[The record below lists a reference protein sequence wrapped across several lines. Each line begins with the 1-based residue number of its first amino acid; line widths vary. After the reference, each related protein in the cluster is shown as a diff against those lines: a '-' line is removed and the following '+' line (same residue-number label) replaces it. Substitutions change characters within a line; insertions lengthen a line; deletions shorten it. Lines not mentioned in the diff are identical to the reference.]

1 MGATKIVNV
10 LKGDSLEE
18 LLDIVQSTPSEE
30 VIFIL
35 PKKSKAF
42 NSEDHFAQLSS
53 ITEKEKKKVSF
64 MMPDTAVA
72 AIARDA
78 GFEVLAGG
86 GRAPSASRKVS
97 VSAKE
102 PVATAAAKSLVEP
115 DDEEQFDTGVYASED
130 DAVVGTS
137 DEELPEEKEEDE
149 EDIEKVGMHIDEGE
163 EEEEVLPKEDEE
175 DELEDEEKPL
185 DDLEDDEEEDKLDDE
200 ELDEEADEISSGAEA
215 PDATLAMAGR
225 NLEGFAKMPANVER
239 LKIPKIGGKELRVGV
254 RNPQVP
260 ESNVQDIEEVWKSEG
275 SDQKESLWKS
285 LRPRK
290 PSWWSRLMAS
300 KQVSNRQPSV
310 TRWSKGAGGS
320 KPTRRWIIV
329 GSVAILTVVVLLFL
343 FVPGN
348 VRVII
353 RPASS
358 PLNAQLKASISNEFT
373 SVDSTFNKLPGQLFE
388 LQETVTKEF
397 TATGEKQV
405 AQKAK
410 GTIVVSNTYGS
421 TPQTLIATTRFEST
435 AGLIFRTLRTVNVP
449 GTTVKN
455 GEIIPGTISVEVIA
469 DKAGAEYNIDAATFK
484 IPAFKEKGDM
494 ARYDKFSASSSA
506 PMVGGAVG
514 LAKVVTDADF
524 AQAKRGT
531 TEELDKKLRDIL
543 TKESSGLRTVSSA
556 SFSIDSLESTA
567 QPDQAA
573 DRFTITAKGS
583 LKTMG
588 FRDSDLEM
596 LVTEYAK
603 KNYDVVVI
611 PDQIKVDLN
620 NPKFND
626 GRGVL
631 EVTISIV
638 GPGYMQIDTKEIAEN
653 LGGKPEPDIRA
664 YLQKVS
670 GVDSAKVILSP
681 FWIRKVPE
689 SPDRIR
695 IELEYKAN

>member
-35 PKKSKAF
+35 PKKARAF
-42 NSEDHFAQLSS
+42 SSEEHFAQLSA
-53 ITEKEKKKVSF
+53 ITEQSKKRASF
-64 MMPDTAVA
+64 MTPDSAVA

-78 GFEVLAGG
+78 GFEVLAGS
-86 GRAPSASRKVS
+86 GRASSTSRKVS
-97 VSAKE
+97 V
-102 PVATAAAKSLVEP
+102 ATPAVSKSLIEP
-115 DDEEQFDTGVYASED
+115 DDEEQFDSGVYASED

-163 EEEEVLPKEDEE
+163 EENEVLPKEDE
-175 DELEDEEKPL
+175 DLDSEDEEKEP
-185 DDLEDDEEEDKLDDE
+185 DEEEDVSDEDLEDDEELGLTTADDVSSETE
-200 ELDEEADEISSGAEA
+200 EPI
-215 PDATLAMAGR
+215 ATFAQAGR
-225 NLEGFAKMPANVER
+225 NLEGFAKMPPKAER
-239 LKIPKIGGKELRVGV
+239 LKIPKIGGRELRLDV

-260 ESNVQDIEEVWKSEG
+260 ESNMEEIEEVWKSENAEEKG
-275 SDQKESLWKS
+275 SLWKS
-285 LRPRK
+285 LRSRK
-290 PSWWSRLMAS
+290 PSWWARLMAP
-300 KQVSNRQPSV
+300 KQASDRQPAI
-310 TRWSKGAGGS
+310 TRWSRNQGGS
-320 KPTRRWIIV
+320 RPTRRWILIGSAAIV
-329 GSVAILTVVVLLFL
+329 AVIILLFF

-358 PLNAQLKASISNEFT
+358 PLSAQFKASISSEFT

-388 LQETVTKEF
+388 LQETVSKEF
-397 TATGEKQV
+397 PATGEKQV

-421 TPQTLIATTRFEST
+421 VPQTLIATTRFESA
-435 AGLIFRTLRTVNVP
+435 AGMVFRTLRTVTVP

-455 GEIIPGTISVEVIA
+455 GEIIAGTVSVEVIA
-469 DKAGAEYNIDAATFK
+469 DKAGAEYNIDPTTFK
-484 IPAFKEKGDM
+484 IPAFKERGDM
-494 ARYDKFSASSSA
+494 ERYGKFTASSSA
-506 PMVGGAVG
+506 AMTGGAVG
-514 LAKVVTDADF
+514 LAKVVTDTDF
-524 AQAKRGT
+524 AQAKREAT
-531 TEELDKKLRDIL
+531 NELDKKLRDIL

-556 SFSIDSLESTA
+556 SFSIDSLESSA

-573 DRFTITAKGS
+573 DRFTVTAKGS

-588 FRDSDLEM
+588 FRDSDLEA
-596 LVTEYAK
+596 LVTQYAQ
-603 KNYDVVVI
+603 KNYDVVVV
-611 PDQIKVDLN
+611 PSQIKVDLN

-626 GRGVL
+626 SRGTL
-631 EVTISIV
+631 EVTVSIV
-638 GPGYMQIDTKEIAEN
+638 GPGYMAVDSKEIAKN
-653 LGGKPEPDIRA
+653 LGGKPEPEIRA

-681 FWIRKVPE
+681 FWIRKVPTD
-689 SPDRIR
+689 PTRIR
-695 IELEYKAN
+695 VELEYKTN